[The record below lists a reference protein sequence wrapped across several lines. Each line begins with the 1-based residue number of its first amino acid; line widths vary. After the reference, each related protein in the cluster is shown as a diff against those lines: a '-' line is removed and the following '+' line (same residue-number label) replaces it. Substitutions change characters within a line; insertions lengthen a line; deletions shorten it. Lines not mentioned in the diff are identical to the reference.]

1 MSLIAKIK
9 FVCIFVNLLSNHRT
23 EVTETLN
30 YFSRE
35 HLEEEVQ
42 LFRARQDFFFSVDC
56 EGLTWPGGVET
67 SGELKDQCQ
76 QASAVKTTC
85 RHGSTQTH

>member
-1 MSLIAKIK
+1 MSLTAKIK

-23 EVTETLN
+23 KVTETLN

-42 LFRARQDFFFSVDC
+42 LFSARQDFFVFVFSQSRFSVDS
-56 EGLTWPGGVET
+56 EGLTWPGAWKPAASSKT
-67 SGELKDQCQ
+67 SVSKPVL
-76 QASAVKTTC
+76 
-85 RHGSTQTH
+85 